1 MVQHTSLFEAFS
13 FWKKGLKVKSNPATS
28 RELKSRLAQSQ
39 TLAFDRPKT
48 LHQGAMTKASRS
60 FSGVVCGKAARCSS
74 VPVMDVTR
82 PSWQTLVTSLANVCW
97 TILGITHSTLI
108 ILVIACED
116 CPESRHEEAVQNDRN
131 LIGMDI
137 SHQ

>member
-13 FWKKGLKVKSNPATS
+13 FWKKGLKVKSFPATS

-39 TLAFDRPKT
+39 TLAFDCRPKT
-48 LHQGAMTKASRS
+48 LYRGAMTKASRS

-82 PSWQTLVTSLANVCW
+82 PSWQTLVTSLAYFDVCW
-97 TILGITHSTLI
+97 MILGIIHSTLI
-108 ILVIACED
+108 IFVIACED
-116 CPESRHEEAVQNDRN
+116 RPESRHKEAVQNDR
-131 LIGMDI
+131 I
-137 SHQ
+137 